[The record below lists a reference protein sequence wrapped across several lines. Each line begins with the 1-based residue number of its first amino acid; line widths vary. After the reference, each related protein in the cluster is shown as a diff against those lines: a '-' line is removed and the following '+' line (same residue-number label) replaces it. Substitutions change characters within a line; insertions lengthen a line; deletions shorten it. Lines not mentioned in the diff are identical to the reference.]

1 MDVFGEHEA
10 LRSRSVAC
18 HVSSEGIWRIDRF
31 TGPTDVL
38 EAVDRVYA
46 DHDRCLDCLT
56 GIHDPQS
63 TVHETLGA
71 SSGLRTVYTF
81 RDVTSDCYEV
91 PGLTYK
97 YISKDVLSKSKRQG
111 DTEEWW
117 PPPPRDNGGVG
128 DLSADLEASLRS
140 GLSVEFAKIP
150 EPTYWAKKAVTVAE
164 LPTEQRTAVETA
176 VEYGYY
182 ETPPGILLADLAEE
196 LDLPQSTLQYRLQQT
211 ESWIIEQ
218 FVRNL
223 TLGDVALAL
232 KERDSRIVTA

>member
-117 PPPPRDNGGVG
+117 LPPPETTAA
-128 DLSADLEASLRS
+128 SAIS
-140 GLSVEFAKIP
+140 
-150 EPTYWAKKAVTVAE
+150 
-164 LPTEQRTAVETA
+164 LPTSKRAS
-176 VEYGYY
+176 G
-182 ETPPGILLADLAEE
+182 
-196 LDLPQSTLQYRLQQT
+196 
-211 ESWIIEQ
+211 
-218 FVRNL
+218 
-223 TLGDVALAL
+223 
-232 KERDSRIVTA
+232 RDSLWNSPKSPSRRTGLKRP

>member
-117 PPPPRDNGGVG
+117 LPPPRQRRRRRSLCRPRSEPPVG
-128 DLSADLEASLRS
+128 TLCGIRQNPRAD
-140 GLSVEFAKIP
+140 V
-150 EPTYWAKKAVTVAE
+150 
-164 LPTEQRTAVETA
+164 
-176 VEYGYY
+176 
-182 ETPPGILLADLAEE
+182 
-196 LDLPQSTLQYRLQQT
+196 
-211 ESWIIEQ
+211 
-218 FVRNL
+218 
-223 TLGDVALAL
+223 LG
-232 KERDSRIVTA
+232 